1 MFGSGGCAGRRCRC
15 HDGVHHYAGRGAS
28 CHDVDHLGGGDMV
41 AMVGKE
47 SKKTTCFT
55 CPRFSS
61 QPTPGKLKRHLG
73 NKHRLLKH
81 PPITLDYLSPF
92 LHLCSQTLIVCADI
106 HRNSQN
112 SISVN
117 MNNNNEDLDSTAACF
132 RFFLSLLC
140 FISSDVR

>member
-1 MFGSGGCAGRRCRC
+1 
-15 HDGVHHYAGRGAS
+15 
-28 CHDVDHLGGGDMV
+28 MV
-41 AMVGKE
+41 AMMGKE
-47 SKKTTCFT
+47 SKQRTCFT
-55 CPRFSS
+55 SPKFSS

-132 RFFLSLLC
+132 RFFLSHLSYHKFGCTIVQQMNGRRHKKLVK
-140 FISSDVR
+140 FRKISLTGGPPLPPRYI